1 MAPDVETPRL
11 WAVCSITINQYLKI
25 QWATLNT
32 HTDASGNLCASSLS
46 VITCRNGWHEISGSC
61 YECRSYWPRSM
72 YWIQKWFLE
81 FESFLKNALHI
92 VDDRR
97 REWWMTMHHLVRF
110 FPRFVGGRMVS
121 HTHGETMVLSIKS
134 TRLVANANRPEGISA
149 FPVSPYHTTQKP
161 KPSTLSYTKP
171 ATVFY
176 NPSTIL

>member
-1 MAPDVETPRL
+1 
-11 WAVCSITINQYLKI
+11 
-25 QWATLNT
+25 
-32 HTDASGNLCASSLS
+32 
-46 VITCRNGWHEISGSC
+46 
-61 YECRSYWPRSM
+61 
-72 YWIQKWFLE
+72 
-81 FESFLKNALHI
+81 
-92 VDDRR
+92 
-97 REWWMTMHHLVRF
+97 
-110 FPRFVGGRMVS
+110 MVS